1 MPALNRF
8 AKACERGA
16 EPFLRVS
23 RQSNAHARRWAA
35 RDVRVWRARVELPT
49 DIVNVLRVGYSED
62 ARELARDFPELDL
75 ELWTTLAAA

>member
-1 MPALNRF
+1 VNPAW
-8 AKACERGA
+8 RGT
-16 EPFLRVS
+16 
-23 RQSNAHARRWAA
+23 
-35 RDVRVWRARVELPT
+35 VEIPA